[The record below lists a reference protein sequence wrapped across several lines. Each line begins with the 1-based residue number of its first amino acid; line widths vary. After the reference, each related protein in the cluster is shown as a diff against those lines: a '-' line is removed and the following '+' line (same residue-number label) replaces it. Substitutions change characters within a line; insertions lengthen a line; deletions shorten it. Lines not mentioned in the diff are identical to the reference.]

1 MTQGRRE
8 DKCLSARA
16 GKKRAPVA
24 LKGAALTRRPF
35 HYADVLMGASVT
47 KFFTQNP
54 VKNFAFCPGQVRQA
68 VAVMPLA
75 AKVLKRVK
83 FIPQGIQQQVPAKRQ
98 NRGSR
103 NSTGDVL

>member
-35 HYADVLMGASVT
+35 HYADVLLWAFVFSDLS
-47 KFFTQNP
+47 
-54 VKNFAFCPGQVRQA
+54 FACY
-68 VAVMPLA
+68 
-75 AKVLKRVK
+75 
-83 FIPQGIQQQVPAKRQ
+83 
-98 NRGSR
+98 
-103 NSTGDVL
+103 